1 MRFIKV
7 SLIIIIF
14 LSLALSGSPKDGRDF
29 PIIEIGLRVAEKG
42 TNYCK
47 LEWKVTNHSDIT
59 ATFLDG
65 NIEKY
70 EVKNTNTKRKYTSDE
85 GGKNIVLN
93 KGDEH
98 LKSIALEDLDKGNY
112 QCTFTADC
120 EEGTSGTMR
129 ISFEID

>member
-1 MRFIKV
+1 M
-7 SLIIIIF
+7 
-14 LSLALSGSPKDGRDF
+14 SLALSGSPKDGRDF

-70 EVKNTNTKRKYTSDE
+70 E
-85 GGKNIVLN
+85 
-93 KGDEH
+93 
-98 LKSIALEDLDKGNY
+98 
-112 QCTFTADC
+112 
-120 EEGTSGTMR
+120 
-129 ISFEID
+129 

>member
-1 MRFIKV
+1 M
-7 SLIIIIF
+7 
-14 LSLALSGSPKDGRDF
+14 SLALSGSPKDGRDF

-70 EVKNTNTKRKYTSDE
+70 EQQIVKK
-85 GGKNIVLN
+85 V
-93 KGDEH
+93 
-98 LKSIALEDLDKGNY
+98 
-112 QCTFTADC
+112 
-120 EEGTSGTMR
+120 TSGTMR